1 MNKALQVRQANAITT
16 ARYEYSELQ
25 LDVFF
30 FLLSKLKK
38 EKKDTVYELSIKEM
52 SDLTGKQYRYG
63 YLRKATEQMGGRMF
77 EVENEVSYKQM
88 WMFQH
93 IEYIKGAGIIEVKLS
108 ESITPYL
115 FDLKDNFT
123 SFELYAALK
132 LGSKYAKRIYTI
144 CSQWKDIGETK
155 AMDITD
161 FKHKLGL
168 IDNKG
173 NEQYT
178 KVSMF
183 QKFVLDT
190 AVKQINKHTDL
201 KISYVLEKKGRS
213 FKNIKF
219 IIKAQLGIIPATFSR
234 TEIPKHEGLTESQI
248 ASAHSTLE
256 RLKITTPKIVSQIL
270 EDATLIKKV
279 NQFAYEI
286 QTGKIKATTNPAGL
300 LLTVLGIKTI
310 KQK

>member
-1 MNKALQVRQANAITT
+1 
-16 ARYEYSELQ
+16 
-25 LDVFF
+25 
-30 FLLSKLKK
+30 
-38 EKKDTVYELSIKEM
+38 
-52 SDLTGKQYRYG
+52 
-63 YLRKATEQMGGRMF
+63 
-77 EVENEVSYKQM
+77 M
-88 WMFQH
+88 WMFQY
-93 IEYIKGAGIIEVKLS
+93 IKYIKGAGIIEVKLS

-155 AMDITD
+155 AMDIND

-168 IDNKG
+168 IDDKG
-173 NEQYT
+173 SEQFER
-178 KVSMF
+178 VSDF
-183 QKFVLDT
+183 KKFVLDI
-190 AVKQINKHTDL
+190 AVKQINEHTDL
-201 KISYVLEKKGRS
+201 KINYILEKRVRT

-219 IIKAQLGIIPATFSR
+219 IVKPQLGVIPTMFS
-234 TEIPKHEGLTESQI
+234 TIEVPKHEGLTESQI

-270 EDATLIKKV
+270 EDPTLIKKV

-286 QTGKIKATTNPAGL
+286 QTGKVKATTNPAGL
-300 LLTVLGIKTI
+300 LLTILGLKIP

>member
-1 MNKALQVRQANAITT
+1 MDKAIQLRQANAITT

-38 EKKDTVYELSIKEM
+38 DKKETIYEISIKEM

-63 YLRKATEQMGGRMF
+63 YLKTATEQMGSRMF
-77 EVENEVSYKQM
+77 EVENEVSYTQL

-93 IEYIKGAGIIEVKLS
+93 IKYIKGAGIIEVKLS

-115 FDLKDNFT
+115 FDLKNNFT

-132 LGSKYAKRIYTI
+132 LGSKYSKRIYTI

-161 FKHKLGL
+161 FKRQLGL

-183 QKFVLDT
+183 QQKVLDI
-190 AVKQINKHTDL
+190 AVKQINEHTDL

-219 IIKAQLGIIPATFSR
+219 TIKSQLGIIPAVFSA
-234 TEIPKHEGLTESQI
+234 EIPKHDGLTEAQI
-248 ASAHSTLE
+248 TSAHGTLE

-270 EDATLIKKV
+270 EDPALIKKV
-279 NQFAYEI
+279 NQFAYDL

-300 LLTVLGIKTI
+300 LLTVLGLKTP
-310 KQK
+310 KGK

>member
-1 MNKALQVRQANAITT
+1 MDKTLQVRQANAITT

-38 EKKDTVYELSIKEM
+38 EKKDTIYELSIKEM

-63 YLRKATEQMGGRMF
+63 YLRKATEQMGSRMF

-93 IEYIKGAGIIEVKLS
+93 IEYIKGAGIIEVKLA

-190 AVKQINKHTDL
+190 AVKQINEHTDL

-219 IIKAQLGIIPATFSR
+219 TIRVQLGIIPATFSQ

-248 ASAHSTLE
+248 VSANSTLE

-270 EDATLIKKV
+270 EDTTLIKKV
-279 NQFAYEI
+279 NQFAYEL

-300 LLTVLGIKTI
+300 LLTVLGIKTS